1 MSAEYI
7 PGTCNIGKGEIR
19 RRQLVAIFGLF
30 LTIFSA
36 ATIIATDQSKNSRLS
51 IFLPAL
57 IFSIGFVQ
65 SRKKFCLAYGL
76 AGTFNFGKLGQI
88 SKVQSNEDRKSDRK
102 TAVSILL
109 QSVALAAF
117 ITAVFFVSPINLHN

>member
-7 PGTCNIGKGEIR
+7 AGTCNIGKGEIR

-30 LTIFSA
+30 LTTFSA

-65 SRKKFCLAYGL
+65 ARKKFCLAYGL

-102 TAVSILL
+102 TAVSILF
-109 QSVALAAF
+109 QSAALAAF
-117 ITAVFFVSPINLHN
+117 ITAVFFVIPL

>member
-30 LTIFSA
+30 LTTFSA
-36 ATIIATDQSKNSRLS
+36 ATIIATDQSKNSRFS
-51 IFLPAL
+51 IFLPVL

-88 SKVQSNEDRKSDRK
+88 SKVQSTEDRKSDRK
-102 TAVSILL
+102 TAVSILF
-109 QSVALAAF
+109 QSAALAAS
-117 ITAVFFVSPINLHN
+117 ITAIFYILPL

>member
-1 MSAEYI
+1 VSSEYI

-30 LTIFSA
+30 LTTFSA

-102 TAVSILL
+102 TAVSILF
-109 QSVALAAF
+109 QSAALAAF
-117 ITAVFFVSPINLHN
+117 ITAVFFVLPL

>member
-30 LTIFSA
+30 LTTFSA
-36 ATIIATDQSKNSRLS
+36 TTIIASDQSKNSRLS

-88 SKVQSNEDRKSDRK
+88 SKVQSTEDRKSDRK
-102 TAVSILL
+102 TAVSILF
-109 QSVALAAF
+109 QSAALAAS
-117 ITAVFFVSPINLHN
+117 ITAIFYILPL

>member
-7 PGTCNIGKGEIR
+7 PGTCNIGKGEVR
-19 RRQLVAIFGLF
+19 RRQLVSIFGLF
-30 LTIFSA
+30 LTTFSA

-65 SRKKFCLAYGL
+65 SRRKFCLAYGL

-88 SKVQSNEDRKSDRK
+88 SKVQSPEDKKADRK
-102 TAVSILL
+102 TAVSILF
-109 QSVALAAF
+109 QSIALAGL
-117 ITAVFFVSPINLHN
+117 ITAIFFVLPL

>member
-1 MSAEYI
+1 VSAEYI
-7 PGTCNIGKGEIR
+7 PGTCNIGSGEVK

-30 LTIFSA
+30 LTVFSA
-36 ATIIATDQSKNSRLS
+36 ITIVATDQSKSSRLS

-88 SKVQSNEDRKSDRK
+88 SKVQSSEDKKADRK

-109 QSVALAAF
+109 QSVAVAAL
-117 ITAVFFVSPINLHN
+117 ITAVFFLLPL

>member
-30 LTIFSA
+30 LTTFSA

-102 TAVSILL
+102 TAVSILF
-109 QSVALAAF
+109 QATALSAF
-117 ITAVFFVSPINLHN
+117 ITAAFFVLPL

>member
-7 PGTCNIGKGEIR
+7 PGTCNIGSGEVK

-30 LTIFSA
+30 LTSFSA
-36 ATIIATDQSKNSRLS
+36 VTILATDQSRNSRLS
-51 IFLPAL
+51 IFVPAL
-57 IFSIGFVQ
+57 IFAIGFVQ

-88 SKVQSNEDRKSDRK
+88 SKVQSTEDRKADRK
-102 TAVSILL
+102 TAVLILF
-109 QSVALAAF
+109 QSAALAAL
-117 ITAVFFVSPINLHN
+117 ITAVFFALPL

>member
-7 PGTCNIGKGEIR
+7 PGTCNIGSGEVK

-30 LTIFSA
+30 LTVFSA
-36 ATIIATDQSKNSRLS
+36 ITIMATDQSKSSRLS

-88 SKVQSNEDRKSDRK
+88 SKVQSPEDKKADRK

-109 QSVALAAF
+109 QSVAVAAL
-117 ITAVFFVSPINLHN
+117 ITAVFFLLPL